1 VGTELAPR
9 SKEVTIV
16 QCFLPLSSAIVRSLQ
31 ELENSHC
38 ISWQFFHGGSMTF
51 TVQEVRM

>member
-1 VGTELAPR
+1 MGTELAPR